1 MLDQTRYCRVHFE
14 HHETEKASSAD
25 LVAIFKMRFRASIQ
39 NVHTFSKFTA
49 SLASLGNIAWLRL
62 DEKDV
67 RFTVIP
73 ESGTQVWSVL
83 AIDTI
88 FETYSIQ
95 SAAEGN
101 TINLEVPL
109 APLQRALKSAVHA
122 TSASIR
128 LTKKDNVPLLS
139 LTIATQTMN
148 SSAALPN
155 GHAGTT
161 YGQSN
166 GSGTADTF
174 GGEDNDFF
182 GPKHDRETTVTQDIP
197 IRVLAPA
204 SVDGLHEPRCRQPDV
219 HITLPNLMQLKGVSD
234 RFTKLAMSARGT
246 RSGFNS
252 AVAGPKLEIS
262 ANMHGCLRLTL
273 NTDAMRINSLWT
285 GLENPE
291 LDPSQVED
299 GVEGLANHPSTRMK
313 ALGDSSGQGEEG
325 WATVRVEG
333 RDWGRVLSVGRM
345 NGRVIACFV
354 DEHAL
359 ILYVFLD
366 RDEPGGGEDVLTV
379 CLDYRYIHCM
389 QPLTFPPVLH
399 LFFRPLRRTGS
410 SHAPQNSMIWVL
422 RGSRV
427 VDEPVE
433 CLETNAALC
442 DSVEEDRSLSVLS
455 TPLRCLHSRQLP
467 TGRHSAVGACDI
479 FSKVSERTV
488 QTGIARAATREV
500 CWG

>member
-1 MLDQTRYCRVHFE
+1 
-14 HHETEKASSAD
+14 
-25 LVAIFKMRFRASIQ
+25 MRFRASIQ
-39 NVHTFSKFTA
+39 NVHTFTKFTA

-109 APLQRALKSAVHA
+109 APLQRALKSAAHA

-139 LTIATQTMN
+139 LTIATQAMN
-148 SSAALPN
+148 SSAPMAN
-155 GHAGTT
+155 GHMGPPTDHAAG
-161 YGQSN
+161 GP
-166 GSGTADTF
+166 DEDMEFF
-174 GGEDNDFF
+174 GGRQ
-182 GPKHDRETTVTQDIP
+182 DRETVVTQDIP

-219 HITLPNLMQLKGVSD
+219 HITLPNLMQLKGISD
-234 RFTKLAMSARGT
+234 RFTKLAMSARGVK
-246 RSGFNS
+246 SGFNS

-262 ANMHGCLRLTL
+262 ANMHGCLRLSL
-273 NTDAMRINSLWT
+273 HTDAMHISSLWT

-291 LDPSQVED
+291 LDPSHVED
-299 GVEGLANHPSTRMK
+299 GTEGLANHPSTRMK
-313 ALGDSSGQGEEG
+313 ALGDSSGQSEEG

-345 NGRVIACFV
+345 GGRVIACFV

-366 RDEPGGGEDVLTV
+366 RDDPGGNEDVLTYYV
-379 CLDYRYIHCM
+379 
-389 QPLTFPPVLH
+389 
-399 LFFRPLRRTGS
+399 S
-410 SHAPQNSMIWVL
+410 SFVP
-422 RGSRV
+422 
-427 VDEPVE
+427 
-433 CLETNAALC
+433 
-442 DSVEEDRSLSVLS
+442 
-455 TPLRCLHSRQLP
+455 
-467 TGRHSAVGACDI
+467 
-479 FSKVSERTV
+479 
-488 QTGIARAATREV
+488 
-500 CWG
+500 

>member
-1 MLDQTRYCRVHFE
+1 
-14 HHETEKASSAD
+14 
-25 LVAIFKMRFRASIQ
+25 MRFRASIQ

-49 SLASLGNIAWLRL
+49 SLASLGQIAWLRL

-73 ESGTQVWSVL
+73 ESGSQVWSVL

-95 SAAEGN
+95 SAADGN

-109 APLQRALKSAVHA
+109 VPLQRALKSAAHA

-139 LTIATQTMN
+139 LTITTQAMN
-148 SSAALPN
+148 SSAPRPIDQTSTTAGHVN
-155 GHAGTT
+155 GH
-161 YGQSN
+161 
-166 GSGTADTF
+166 GTADTL
-174 GGEDNDFF
+174 GTEDADFF
-182 GPKHDRETTVTQDIP
+182 GPRQDRETVVTQDIP
-197 IRVLAPA
+197 IRVLSP
-204 SVDGLHEPRCRQPDV
+204 SSIEGLHEPRCRQPDV

-234 RFTKLAMSARGT
+234 RFTKLALSARGT
-246 RSGFNS
+246 KSGFNN
-252 AVAGPKLEIS
+252 AMAGPKLEIS

-299 GVEGLANHPSTRMK
+299 GVEGLANHPSTKMK

-379 CLDYRYIHCM
+379 CLTSFYTVSRV
-389 QPLTFPPVLH
+389 QLLTVFSVLH
-399 LFFRPLRRTGS
+399 LLVCSMT
-410 SHAPQNSMIWVL
+410 NSYACSEAKAVRML
-422 RGSRV
+422 
-427 VDEPVE
+427 PAHE
-433 CLETNAALC
+433 C
-442 DSVEEDRSLSVLS
+442 
-455 TPLRCLHSRQLP
+455 
-467 TGRHSAVGACDI
+467 
-479 FSKVSERTV
+479 
-488 QTGIARAATREV
+488 
-500 CWG
+500 